1 MREIPIEE
9 TIQDVAE
16 IKEMVLGYV
25 AQRRK
30 ENAEKNK
37 AVDTQR
43 EKSTRP

>member
-30 ENAEKNK
+30 EDAGKNK
-37 AVDTQR
+37 AVDKTT